1 MSIQQI
7 YIHGHFVDCASGQ
20 TYQDINP
27 ANGQVLADIQLAGLD
42 DLDKAVDSA
51 SEGFRIWSAMTGTE
65 RARILMNAVCLL
77 RERNDE
83 LAELETQDTGKPIQE
98 TIAVDI
104 ASGADCI
111 EYFAGIAPTIRG
123 YHVDLNNA
131 FGYTRREPLGVC
143 AGIGAWNYPIQI
155 ACWKSAMALACGNSL
170 IYKPAPSTPLT
181 TFKLAEIFTEA
192 GLPDGVFNVLT
203 GDAEV
208 GSGLASHPN
217 IEKVSVTGSTATG
230 RKVLEAAAGTIKHVT
245 MELGGKSPLIVFE
258 DAEIDNAVSAAMMA
272 NFYSGGEICTN
283 GTRVF
288 VHQSIKDKFVEQL
301 VNRTEKLKIG
311 DPMDPETQVGAL
323 ISLDHMEQVLRYIN
337 KGVEEGARLLC
348 GGNRVRPV
356 GCEEGAFVEPTI
368 FDNCANEMTIC
379 QDEIF
384 GPVLSLLT
392 FEDEDEVIK
401 TANDTEYGLAAGVFT
416 QDIKRGHRVI
426 AQLQAGTCWINN
438 YNLNPIELTIG
449 GYKQSGIGHE
459 NGPEAINFY
468 TQVKSV
474 YVELGDVDCPYE

>member
-1 MSIQQI
+1 MPVQQI
-7 YIHGHFVDCASGQ
+7 YIHGCYVDCASGQ

-27 ANGQVLADIQLAGLD
+27 ANNQVLTDVQLAGLED
-42 DLDKAVDSA
+42 VDKAVESA
-51 SEGFRIWSAMTGTE
+51 QQGFKVWSAMTGAQ
-65 RARILMNAVCLL
+65 RARFLMNAVRLL
-77 RERNDE
+77 REHNDE
-83 LAELETQDTGKPIQE
+83 LAELETRDTGKPIQE
-98 TIAVDI
+98 TIAVDV
-104 ASGADCI
+104 ASGADCL

-170 IYKPAPSTPLT
+170 IYKPAPLTPLT

-208 GSGLASHPN
+208 GSGLASHPD
-217 IEKVSVTGSTATG
+217 IKKVSLTGSTATG

-245 MELGGKSPLIVFE
+245 MELGGKSPLIIFD
-258 DAEIDNAVSAAMMA
+258 DADINNAVSAAMMA

-288 VHQSIKDKFVEQL
+288 VHKAIKDQFVEQL
-301 VNRTEKLKIG
+301 VERTQRLVIG

-323 ISLDHMEQVLRYIN
+323 ISLEHMEKVLDYIN
-337 KGVEEGARLLC
+337 NGIEGGAKLLC
-348 GGNRVRPV
+348 GGKQVQV
-356 GCEEGAFVEPTI
+356 TGCEQGAFVEPTI
-368 FDNCANEMTIC
+368 FDECTNDMTIC

-392 FEDEDEVIK
+392 FEDETEVIA

-474 YVELGDVDCPYE
+474 YVELGDADCAYE